1 MRGRSLLP
9 LSLTLWLAG
18 LAGPGLSQAQQT
30 PSASPA
36 PQPSQPAAPSL
47 PPAPSQRDPTDDVRR
62 ISVEEARK
70 AQLAGEVTI
79 IDVRGR
85 DEFAAQHI
93 AGAINMSMFDVTA
106 RAAELSKEKLIVAY
120 CTCGAEHSSAR
131 AALDLTKA
139 GFPKT
144 AALLGGLLTWKGA
157 GYPIEGTE
165 VRKRLERPVA
175 PPPAVPPPPPT
186 RR

>member
-1 MRGRSLLP
+1 M
-9 LSLTLWLAG
+9 
-18 LAGPGLSQAQQT
+18 
-30 PSASPA
+30 
-36 PQPSQPAAPSL
+36 
-47 PPAPSQRDPTDDVRR
+47 
-62 ISVEEARK
+62 
-70 AQLAGEVTI
+70 
-79 IDVRGR
+79 RGR

-93 AGAINMSMFDVTA
+93 AGAINLWMFDVTA
-106 RAAELSKEKLIVAY
+106 RAPELSKEKLIVAY
-120 CTCGAEHSSAR
+120 CTCGAEHSSAK

-165 VRKRLERPVA
+165 VRKPHPDRPVA
-175 PPPAVPPPPPT
+175 PPPVVPPPPPT